1 MGPGLYAIVVVK
13 SDAPL
18 EEKLYIGQSS
28 NVALRLG
35 QHWNDLSQ
43 GKHECKEM
51 LQDWLQLGSEN
62 FSFIALSVG
71 PQWEKQYIRQ
81 NVENDLIRL
90 NLNITYN
97 QAIAGKVKKKE
108 GDIYRKIV
116 KFGDKVFPSIAE
128 ASRQVYISASHIRRL
143 LRDPN
148 NTDWSYVTSQETLV
162 PENIINIRA
171 LRVKRLRRSLKVK
184 VNGTIYRSIRDA
196 AKKEGIERRTLT
208 RHLNDPNKT
217 YCSIVD

>member
-51 LQDWLQLGSEN
+51 LQDWQQLGSEN

-71 PQWEKQYIRQ
+71 PQWEKQEIRE

-128 ASRQVYISASHIRRL
+128 ASRQVNISESHIRRL

-148 NTDWSYVTSQETLV
+148 NTDWSYVTSQKTLV
-162 PENIINIRA
+162 PENIINIEKA
-171 LRVKRLRRSLKVK
+171 TKVK

-196 AKKEGIERRTLT
+196 AKHEGIERRTLT

-217 YCSIVD
+217 YCSFVD